1 MSTEGLPEDAINA
14 EENSYWRD
22 TKLFSRDNDYLGA
35 KKTINL
41 SYDRNMQIS
50 IYELPYESAADEQGT
65 LIMTYTLETI
75 DELAKS
81 EAAQKEDSTSPKVS
95 LSFELNRN
103 HLLLLNKAEFKFDE
117 TVVEVVVIEKKEAEK
132 EAEKEDEES
141 EETKIENEDE
151 EAEPEVEKL
160 EDLIQEEAAVETET
174 ISKVVPHKENIELIV
189 KYHTVT
195 LLTSEQKKEAKN
207 RLKIHDKRD
216 SDKLKNDEAR
226 NTYESLIYE
235 FRSWLSEEENHVYMS
250 SKDQESWYNKCNEA
264 EEWLED
270 EGSHAGYKTYQTKT
284 YDL

>member
-1 MSTEGLPEDAINA
+1 
-14 EENSYWRD
+14 
-22 TKLFSRDNDYLGA
+22 
-35 KKTINL
+35 
-41 SYDRNMQIS
+41 
-50 IYELPYESAADEQGT
+50 
-65 LIMTYTLETI
+65 MTYTLETI

-117 TVVEVVVIEKKEAEK
+117 TVVEVVVVEKKEAEK
-132 EAEKEDEES
+132 EAEKEVEKEAETKDEES
-141 EETKIENEDE
+141 EDIKIENEDKA
-151 EAEPEVEKL
+151 AEPEVEKL

-174 ISKVVPHKENIELIV
+174 ISKVVPHKENIELTV

-207 RLKIHDKRD
+207 RLRTHDKRD

-235 FRSWLSEEENHVYMS
+235 FRAWLSEEENHVYMS
-250 SKDQESWYNKCNEA
+250 S
-264 EEWLED
+264 
-270 EGSHAGYKTYQTKT
+270 
-284 YDL
+284 